1 MDYKKEYEKW
11 LNSPKLCEEGRKEL
25 EAIALDEKAKEY
37 RFGGELEFGTA
48 GMRGIIG
55 YGVNMMN
62 IYTVMRATQ
71 GLAEWVKSLGDK
83 EMARGVVISYDTRR
97 KSETFAKA
105 AAGVLAK
112 NGIKAYLFD
121 DVRPVPMLSYAVR
134 YLGTVAGIMI
144 TASHN
149 PKEYNGYKVY
159 GGDGAQMS
167 PEDTAKVV
175 SYIEEID
182 DYLSVSALD
191 TSDLI
196 VPVPRSLDEDYI
208 NELAKLTLSKEAVE
222 KCGKN
227 LKLVYTPVHGSGYK
241 PVTAILN
248 KLGINATVVEE
259 QTTKDTEFSTVK
271 VPNPEFKETLSMG
284 IALANKINADV
295 VFGTD
300 PDSDRLGVALK
311 DEQGEFVALSGNQVG
326 ILLLDYILTRLAEEN
341 AMPKNAAVVKS
352 FVTTG
357 MAKALCDDYGVA
369 LYETP
374 VGFKFIGE
382 KIKQWEQN
390 GKHTYIFGF
399 EESCGYLRGTH
410 ARDKDAVVASMLCAE
425 MVCYYAYLGKTV
437 FARLQEIYA
446 KYGFVLDKNVSV
458 QYQGLNAMKEMN
470 AVVDGLK
477 SLKVE
482 KLGGI
487 DVVAIRDYSAA
498 KRTLLKTGAVEEMDI
513 PKCTCVYYELSGGS
527 FVCVRPSGTEPKLK
541 IYYSLKAKDEAA
553 ANGELVHLQS
563 SVNDMLENAKKQKA
577 ISNK

>member
-1 MDYKKEYEKW
+1 MDYQYEYEKW
-11 LNSPKLCEEGRKEL
+11 LNNPVLCEEGRAEL
-25 EAIALDEKAKEY
+25 QSIANDEKEKEY
-37 RFGGELEFGTA
+37 RFGGELAFGTA
-48 GMRGIIG
+48 GMRGLIG

-71 GLAEWVKSLGDK
+71 GLCEWIKTLGAS
-83 EMARGVVISYDTRR
+83 EMAKGVVISYDTRR
-97 KSETFAKA
+97 KSEEFAKA

-112 NGIKAYLFD
+112 NGIKAYLFT
-121 DVRPVPMLSYAVR
+121 DVHPVPMLSYAVR
-134 YLGTVAGIMI
+134 YLQTVAGVMI

-159 GGDGAQMS
+159 GADGAQMS
-167 PEDTAKVV
+167 PEDTEKVV
-175 SYIEEID
+175 GYIEKIE
-182 DYLSVSALD
+182 DYLSVSGVGE
-191 TSDLI
+191 SELI
-196 VPVPRSLDEDYI
+196 VPVPEKLDEDYI
-208 NELAKLTLSKEAVE
+208 EELSKLTLSKTAVE
-222 KCGKN
+222 KCGKD

-241 PVTAILN
+241 PVMAILK
-248 KLGINATVVEE
+248 KLGINVTVVEE

-271 VPNPEFKETLSMG
+271 VPNPEFKETLAMG
-284 IALANKINADV
+284 IALANKIDADV

-311 DEQGEFVALSGNQVG
+311 NEQGDFVALSGNQVG
-326 ILLLDYILTRLAEEN
+326 ILLLDYVLTRLAEDN

-357 MAKALCDDYGVA
+357 MAKALCDDHGVT

-382 KIKQWEQN
+382 KIKQWERD
-390 GKHTYIFGF
+390 GKHTYVFGF

-425 MVCYYAYLGKTV
+425 MVCYYAYVGKTV
-437 FARLQEIYA
+437 FDRLQEIYQ

-458 QYQGLNAMKEMN
+458 QYSGLNAMKEMN

-477 SLKVE
+477 TLPVKEIGGMSVE
-482 KLGGI
+482 A
-487 DVVAIRDYSAA
+487 VRDYSAA
-498 KRTLLKTGAVEEMDI
+498 KRTLANGEVETLDI
-513 PKCTCVYYELSGGS
+513 PKCNCVYYELEGGS

-541 IYYSLKAKDEAA
+541 IYYSLKGKDEGA
-553 ANGELVHLQS
+553 ANEKLAQMQTA
-563 SVNDMLENAKKQKA
+563 VNALLEKAK
-577 ISNK
+577 N